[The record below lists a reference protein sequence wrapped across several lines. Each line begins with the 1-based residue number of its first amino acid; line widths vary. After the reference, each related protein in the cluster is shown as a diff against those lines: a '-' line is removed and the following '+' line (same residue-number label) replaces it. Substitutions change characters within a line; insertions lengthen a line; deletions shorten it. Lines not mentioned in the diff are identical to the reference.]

1 MSAALSPASHKAHHP
16 HLCRAHAARM
26 GICSAARLE
35 LRPEPMTSELH
46 SIARLAA
53 PVRRAEQMM
62 AKPVDRGRLDT
73 DVQHAIDIAPFE
85 TVVVRAAA
93 AQTGQ
98 LPVAS
103 PVSAIARGSPGSTAS
118 SPVQGDI
125 AKRAFE
131 AFALQTFIGA
141 MLPKQNSRIFGTGN
155 AGNLWQGLLA
165 EKLAEQV
172 IASGRLRMLP
182 QQSVSAPVAIR
193 PGSAGPPPHGS
204 PATLQ
209 TGSGNFESSSGSP
222 ATMPQ
227 QAISSLKPEQIGE
240 NTNDVAAQ

>member
-1 MSAALSPASHKAHHP
+1 
-16 HLCRAHAARM
+16 M

-73 DVQHAIDIAPFE
+73 DVQDAIDIAPFE
-85 TVVVRAAA
+85 TVVIRAAA
-93 AQTGQ
+93 AQTQSTGQ

-103 PVSAIARGSPGSTAS
+103 PVSAIPRGSPGSTAP

-172 IASGRLRMLP
+172 IASGRLKMLP
-182 QQSVSAPVAIR
+182 QQSESAPVAIR

-209 TGSGNFESSSGSP
+209 TGNRNFESSSGSP

-240 NTNDVAAQ
+240 NTYDVAAQ